1 MRCASC
7 KARTSAKVW
16 SGWMVTGFTT
26 IPLSN
31 FFTRRTCAAC
41 SSGVMF
47 LWTTPMPPA
56 CAMAMAMLASV
67 TVSIAAATSGMFSG
81 MSRVNRVRTSV
92 WCGSTA
98 E

>member
-1 MRCASC
+1 MRCASWR
-7 KARTSAKVW
+7 ARTSASVW

-31 FFTRRTCAAC
+31 FFTRRTCAAW
-41 SSGVMF
+41 SSGDMF
-47 LWTTPMPPA
+47 LCTTPMPPA
-56 CAMAMAMLASV
+56 WAMAMAMPASV
-67 TVSIAAATSGMFSG
+67 TVSIAAATSGMLSG
-81 MSRVNRVRTSV
+81 ISRVRRVRVSV